1 MKPLFRK
8 DFVLLLQGHFVSA
21 LGSQL
26 FNIALMYWLLETTG
40 SATIMGFVLTASL
53 LPVAVLSI
61 FSGAMVDRLP
71 RKMLIV
77 GADLVRGILCLA
89 LASVIAFADARTAL
103 PLLFVYVLI
112 AGVASTFFSPALRSA
127 LPEVVGKENLQ
138 RANGWFQSASS
149 LTGTVGPAIC

>member
-1 MKPLFRK
+1 M
-8 DFVLLLQGHFVSA
+8 SA

-71 RKMLIV
+71 RKMLMTTPT
-77 GADLVRGILCLA
+77 LSLSLS
-89 LASVIAFADARTAL
+89 LL
-103 PLLFVYVLI
+103 PLNK
-112 AGVASTFFSPALRSA
+112 PALISMDFKFVCVSQVA
-127 LPEVVGKENLQ
+127 DDMI
-138 RANGWFQSASS
+138 A
-149 LTGTVGPAIC
+149 